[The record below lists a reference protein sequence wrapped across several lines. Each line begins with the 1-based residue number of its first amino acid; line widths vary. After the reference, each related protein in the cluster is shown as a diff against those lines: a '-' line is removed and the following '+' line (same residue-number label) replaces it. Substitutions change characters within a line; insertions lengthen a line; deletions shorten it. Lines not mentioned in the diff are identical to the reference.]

1 MTTASKDKILAS
13 VCNAFAITEAELLGG
28 RRYKR
33 LAEARKA
40 AAHYLRLYTSMSNK
54 QIGRLFKRSEC
65 WASWAYFG
73 ATDQGEVD
81 RMFAARCKTVQDLLD
96 HAANPVS

>member
-1 MTTASKDKILAS
+1 MTTATKESILQATCAS
-13 VCNAFAITEAELLGG
+13 FSITEQELLGG
-28 RRYKR
+28 RKYKR

>member
-1 MTTASKDKILAS
+1 MTTATKESILQATCAS
-13 VCNAFAITEAELLGG
+13 FSITEAELLGG
-28 RRYKR
+28 RKYKR

-73 ATDQGEVD
+73 AADQAEVD
-81 RMFAARCKTVQDLLD
+81 KMFAARCKAVQDLLD
-96 HAANPVS
+96 AAAKAA